1 MTHPK
6 LILNRIPY
14 YTIHLQ
20 IPSSKYAITR
30 SYEFGHYRSF
40 WKVNKDTF
48 FVKASYANMEDS
60 IEMRPKGLLRGHLKI
75 SKKSRTPSK
84 SKNWGS
90 YALVKL
96 TFFAKLS
103 KVNYAPN
110 CNLCQMG
117 PIFCTCF
124 ELVEWSTS
132 PSHFHLSLS
141 CFYHLFWFLF
151 KLN

>member
-1 MTHPK
+1 M
-6 LILNRIPY
+6 ILKSMKFP
-14 YTIHLQ
+14 TIHLQ
-20 IPSSKYAITR
+20 IPISKYALTR

-40 WKVNKDTF
+40 WKVKQKHLFLSKLHTCTWKTQLRWDQ
-48 FVKASYANMEDS
+48 KGCLEDIS
-60 IEMRPKGLLRGHLKI
+60 NFLK
-75 SKKSRTPSK
+75 SPRTPSK

-96 TFFAKLS
+96 IFFFAKLL
-103 KVNYAPN
+103 KVNYASN

-141 CFYHLFWFLF
+141 CFYHLFWF
-151 KLN
+151 